1 MAFIKVEDVV
11 INTTYIAAVRLAGK
25 TSEGAEVVAL
35 LIAIPTVAL
44 FQPNTPSTNLYHYEW
59 LEFVG
64 SAAVAL
70 RDYFSSFN
78 NVIDL
83 LPNEE
88 TASSV
93 VEFRE
98 AQNTHRPR

>member
-25 TSEGAEVVAL
+25 NSTGEEAVAL
-35 LIAIPTVAL
+35 LIAIPTVTML
-44 FQPNTPSTNLYHYEW
+44 QPNTPSTNLYHYEW

-70 RDYFSSFN
+70 KDYFSSFN

-83 LPNEE
+83 LPEE
-88 TASSV
+88 QTAPV
-93 VEFRE
+93 VDFKE
-98 AQNTHRPR
+98 AQNTHIPR

>member
-25 TSEGAEVVAL
+25 NSEGEEVVAL

-44 FQPNTPSTNLYHYEW
+44 LQPNTPSTNLYHYEW

-64 SAAVAL
+64 CAAIAL

-83 LPNEE
+83 LPEDI
-88 TASSV
+88 SSPK
-93 VEFRE
+93 VELRE
-98 AQNTHRPR
+98 AQNTHIPR